1 MSNKP
6 ISMKDLIDVKFKL
19 VSEDDKDRKSL
30 IAKTERYV
38 CAVSNDILSNS
49 IQTVVL
55 RTSYDLFM
63 LCLFV

>member
-19 VSEDDKDRKSL
+19 LADKDNDKKSL
-30 IAKTERYV
+30 IARTERYV
-38 CAVSNDILSNS
+38 CAVTNDVLGNS

-55 RTSYDLFM
+55 RTS
-63 LCLFV
+63 